1 MLLNGKNNQFSS
13 MFCKFRPLKKS
24 NAAKLPRKAQKSV
37 ENGKAPV
44 LSHDVIFVL
53 LAASIN
59 GFKEL
64 NHGSLIAYKSAFMAQ
79 AKMRR
84 SE

>member
-13 MFCKFRPLKKS
+13 MFCKFRPFKNVKCS
-24 NAAKLPRKAQKSV
+24 ERRK
-37 ENGKAPV
+37 NGKAQV
-44 LSHDVIFVL
+44 LRHDVIFVL

-64 NHGSLIAYKSAFMAQ
+64 NHGSLIAYKATLMAQ